1 MIKVSGD
8 ITAQESHVQR
18 TLQVKLSMR
27 ILPTSDRRNV
37 IFLCKDD
44 DSCRTNGQRQ
54 KHVMVF

>member
-8 ITAQESHVQR
+8 IIAQESHVQR
-18 TLQVKLSMR
+18 ILQVKPSLC

-54 KHVMVF
+54 KPVMAF